1 MDQVTQPSASPR
13 PSLTRRVVQ
22 RAGNAA
28 MTVVTLICIAWLATS
43 LFGFSRYVITGGSMT
58 GSISK
63 GSLAFERSVPVS
75 QLEVGDVIT
84 YLPPADSG
92 VSNLV
97 THRILEITTEPGKPV
112 SYRTKG
118 DANATA
124 DSWTFELTQSTQPV
138 VSFTVPALGYVFV
151 ALADRDTRMLVI
163 GIPAALL
170 ALLSLVELVVV
181 LRRPAT
187 AAGEQP
193 ATAAGETSAA

>member
-1 MDQVTQPSASPR
+1 MDQVIPPSEKPQPSVA
-13 PSLTRRVVQ
+13 RRVLQ
-22 RAGNAA
+22 RTGNVV
-28 MTVVTLICIAWLATS
+28 MTVVTLVCIAWLATS

-58 GSISK
+58 GAIAK

-75 QLEVGDVIT
+75 ELAVGDVIT

-97 THRILEITTEPGKPV
+97 THRIVSIRAEPGKPT

-118 DANATA
+118 DANASA
-124 DSWTFELTQSTQPV
+124 DSWTFELTQGTQPV
-138 VSFTVPALGYVFV
+138 VSFTVPALGYAFV

-170 ALLSLVELVVV
+170 AVMSLVELAVV
-181 LRRPAT
+181 LRRPT
-187 AAGEQP
+187 APP
-193 ATAAGETSAA
+193 AEPRPEAAAA